1 MNTEARAAFARGDL
15 RAAACYYLELQMSME
30 QTCAEALAER
40 FPHAV
45 VGEDDGYAFVTT
57 GDLQVS
63 LQPDP
68 EGGFRATLCRLV
80 FAGTVAGRTPDEA
93 LAGLELP

>member
-15 RAAACYYLELQMSME
+15 RAAACYYLELQMDME

-45 VGEDDGYAFVTT
+45 VGENDGYAFVTT

-68 EGGFRATLCRLV
+68 EGGFRATLCRLT
-80 FAGTVAGRTPDEA
+80 FAGTAAARTPGKA
-93 LAGLELP
+93 LDGLELP

>member
-1 MNTEARAAFARGDL
+1 MNTEARAAFARGDY
-15 RAAACYYLELQMSME
+15 RAAARYYLELQMDME
-30 QTCAEALAER
+30 QTCAQALAER

-68 EGGFRATLCRLV
+68 EGGFRATLCRLT
-80 FAGTVAGRTPDEA
+80 FAGTAAARTPGKA
-93 LAGLELP
+93 LDGLELP

>member
-15 RAAACYYLELQMSME
+15 RAAACYYLELQMDME

-40 FPHAV
+40 FPNALV
-45 VGEDDGYAFVTT
+45 VEHEGYAFVTT

-68 EGGFRATLCRLV
+68 EGGFRATLCRLT
-80 FAGTVAGRTPDEA
+80 FAGTAAARTPGKA
-93 LAGLELP
+93 LDGLELP

>member
-15 RAAACYYLELQMSME
+15 RAAACYYLELQME

-40 FPHAV
+40 FPSALV
-45 VGEDDGYAFVTT
+45 VEHDGYAFVET

-80 FAGTVAGRTPDEA
+80 FAGTVTGRTPDEA

>member
-1 MNTEARAAFARGDL
+1 MNPEARAAFARGDL

-45 VGEDDGYAFVTT
+45 VGENDGYAFVTT

-68 EGGFRATLCRLV
+68 EGGFRATLCRLT
-80 FAGTVAGRTPDEA
+80 FAGTAAARTPGKA
-93 LAGLELP
+93 LDGLELP